1 MLVVWHALILGLEV
15 FVHILPEKAYCRR
28 LWRPILA
35 SEVDE
40 DRNSMIKTLEA
51 SITDQPEQLDKMKT
65 IINDW
70 ADMKIKSFK
79 DRRSWVR
86 NPDEVN

>member
-1 MLVVWHALILGLEV
+1 MNYDYYMMDLTLLETQNAL
-15 FVHILPEKAYCRR
+15 
-28 LWRPILA
+28 LA
-35 SEVDE
+35 S
-40 DRNSMIKTLEA
+40 
-51 SITDQPEQLDKMKT
+51 QLDKMKT

-86 NPDEVN
+86 NPDDIE